1 MKNIGSQP
9 FGTSFAALNELSTSV
24 VEDCAS
30 TDEIERE
37 NATATASSICVRM
50 VVVGRSFTREESRD
64 EVIRGL

>member
-1 MKNIGSQP
+1 M
-9 FGTSFAALNELSTSV
+9 NEFRTSV

-50 VVVGRSFTREESRD
+50 VVVGKSFTREESRD